1 MKSILLS
8 LALHF
13 GFYTLVFSSHK
24 GRNNSE
30 PIFFD
35 LQTQART
42 ESAHTSLK
50 RKNRE
55 SSTSRLKNHPV
66 QQTATAADSLNEE
79 VEFAQSSNGGGPVSL
94 NRLSGEHNPY
104 NQLVHLIYRH
114 RVYPEE
120 CLRLR
125 QQGQVTL
132 SFFINSDGQIQNIE
146 VLKASEH
153 KMLNQAAQATMR
165 RVRLN
170 SELQTLFNRSYT
182 FTFEFVINNL
192 SS

>member
-13 GFYTLVFSSHK
+13 GFFTLVFSSHT
-24 GRNNSE
+24 GRNKSE
-30 PIFFD
+30 PVFFD
-35 LQTQART
+35 LHTQARS
-42 ESAHTSLK
+42 ESAGASLK
-50 RKNRE
+50 RKNTK
-55 SSTSRLKNHPV
+55 SSAFHLKNHPA
-66 QQTATAADSLNEE
+66 QQTVTATDSLDEAAKS
-79 VEFAQSSNGGGPVSL
+79 AQSSNGGPVYL
-94 NRLSGEHNPY
+94 NHQGSEHSPY
-104 NQLVHLIYRH
+104 SQLVHLIYRH
-114 RVYPEE
+114 RVYPED

-132 SFFINSDGQIQNIE
+132 SFFINGDGQIQNIE

-153 KMLNQAAQATMR
+153 KLLNQAAQATMR